1 MKHVAFLSAAA
12 LVLGAASVSA
22 QTSKAPAS
30 GTTVRVRMVQQ
41 GSVYKFD
48 PTNFTVHSGDVVEF
62 VNVSGF
68 PHNVMFDA
76 SKVPAGAAAVLNQNM
91 TRRSGNLQGPM
102 MSAANEK
109 YRVSF
114 AHAPVGTYAY
124 SCLPHMVLGMKGVI
138 TVAAR
143 H

>member
-1 MKHVAFLSAAA
+1 
-12 LVLGAASVSA
+12 VLFRSTSLQA
-22 QTSKAPAS
+22 QSKATSSHRAQR
-30 GTTVRVRMVQQ
+30 GATVRVRMLMQ
-41 GSVYKFD
+41 GTTYKFD
-48 PTNFTVHSGDVVEF
+48 PTNFTVHPGDVVEF

-76 SKVPAGAAAVLNQNM
+76 TKVPAGAAAVLNANM
-91 TRRSGNLQGPM
+91 TQRSGNLMGPM
-102 MSAANEK
+102 MAQANQT

-114 AHAPVGTYAY
+114 ANAPVGTYAY
-124 SCLPHMVLGMKGVI
+124 SCLPHQALGMKGVI